1 MTDNPMTWSSLAPA
15 MPEICLVIAI
25 CAILLIDVFAGEK
38 RRGLTST
45 LTLLAIAPTR
55 KFPSLL
61 CRRQRLQISLAD
73 SNMCEEAEY
82 LRFGTAMLGITPASA
97 CAARSS

>member
-15 MPEICLVIAI
+15 MPEICLVVAI

-45 LTLLAIAPTR
+45 LTLLAIA
-55 KFPSLL
+55 L
-61 CRRQRLQISLAD
+61 
-73 SNMCEEAEY
+73 
-82 LRFGTAMLGITPASA
+82 SA
-97 CAARSS
+97 ALTVRVRPCHAAGAVV